1 MRNGDSL
8 ARAMSHEGKTAQRE
22 RKSKRERAGKSK
34 VMKNFR
40 PKISRSDESSPA
52 AGPINN
58 QVSCNSSFLDQEKA
72 AKSFCERGLIYA
84 ENCSD
89 FSVL

>member
-40 PKISRSDESSPA
+40 G
-52 AGPINN
+52 AGAL
-58 QVSCNSSFLDQEKA
+58 VTKRFW
-72 AKSFCERGLIYA
+72 
-84 ENCSD
+84 
-89 FSVL
+89 

>member
-34 VMKNFR
+34 VVKNFR
-40 PKISRSDESSPA
+40 PKISSSDESSPA
-52 AGPINN
+52 AGPI
-58 QVSCNSSFLDQEKA
+58 S
-72 AKSFCERGLIYA
+72 R
-84 ENCSD
+84 
-89 FSVL
+89 